1 MSGAPMVVE
10 GEFTIYR
17 AEELHAALREAL
29 RRDPAL
35 ELDLAG
41 VTEFDGAGVQLLL
54 SAKKSA
60 PGLRL
65 ARPSPAVLEV
75 FELLDLAPH
84 FEGAA

>member
-1 MSGAPMVVE
+1 MSQAIE
-10 GEFTIYR
+10 GELTIYR
-17 AEELHAALREAL
+17 VEELHAVLREAIA
-29 RRDPAL
+29 RDPAL

-54 SAKKSA
+54 AAKKAA

-84 FEGAA
+84 FAGEEHP